1 MKGVMKAARPAV
13 KAMKAMKAM
22 KAIKLM
28 KAMKAK
34 KSKIASGKYRYN
46 LVMWGRRTKTGGG
59 LTKEDLM
66 TGGKGKIVSRRKWE
80 LGKKRYGQISV
91 WVECTKQARKEL
103 GLTGFVLLNKD
114 GELYKRSREHFDA
127 TKKEQGVASSAP
139 AVESEAPLTR
149 RLSSNTFS

>member
-103 GLTGFVLLNKD
+103 GLTGLVRACSGVGGAPDAQALQQYLL
-114 GELYKRSREHFDA
+114 LRRRRRR
-127 TKKEQGVASSAP
+127 ASG
-139 AVESEAPLTR
+139 
-149 RLSSNTFS
+149 